1 MAAYLHLFASWH
13 LICTICI
20 LHGFLH
26 FTWFYALSFHH
37 FGFLLFLASHFVVYL
52 HYFPFKS
59 TLPQTHL
66 LYCPTYNMPKVL
78 NPTVL
83 IKELGG
89 TQFWSYVSETK
100 HLVCKLCSFS
110 AKMNRK
116 SILEKHMESLWHKN
130 NVRLYIEGEKITQQL
145 LTLTPMNTSS
155 DNIFNIDLVK
165 ALVSANVPLHKIDG
179 MKTFLEK
186 YTKTGKSQARFP

>member
-1 MAAYLHLFASWH
+1 MAAFLHLFASWH

-20 LHGFLH
+20 LHGF
-26 FTWFYALSFHH
+26 FAFYMVLCIIFPPFWAFA
-37 FGFLLFLASHFVVYL
+37 FLVSHFVVYL

-83 IKELGG
+83 IKELGD

-110 AKMNRK
+110 AKM
-116 SILEKHMESLWHKN
+116 EKHMESLWYKN

-145 LTLTPMNTSS
+145 LTLTSMNTSS

>member
-13 LICTICI
+13 LIRTICI
-20 LHGFLH
+20 LHVFFAYFMVLCIIFLPFSIFAFSCVPFCCK
-26 FTWFYALSFHH
+26 FT
-37 FGFLLFLASHFVVYL
+37 LFS
-52 HYFPFKS
+52 
-59 TLPQTHL
+59 LPKHTSSSAHL

-83 IKELGG
+83 IKELGD

-110 AKMNRK
+110 AKMNCK

-145 LTLTPMNTSS
+145 LTLAPMNTSS

-165 ALVSANVPLHKIDG
+165 ALVSANVPFHKI
-179 MKTFLEK
+179 ER
-186 YTKTGKSQARFP
+186 A